1 MDWRRKTKET
11 LKYNTL
17 CHKSAYLQ
25 LETFDELLL
34 AQLKNKRM
42 TMDQTGRRR
51 KPLACAAEAQPLYHL
66 LAPHCHHHPHHYPH
80 PTIHHH
86 HRNPHHHHHQRQ
98 ALYPT
103 EFLPPLLLT
112 IIHPHSRQFHYL
124 TKTNIHPPPLLI
136 WTDGGILGRIPKIF

>member
-1 MDWRRKTKET
+1 MMHVLHVLQEKYMDWRRKTKET

-17 CHKSAYLQ
+17 CHKSAYLH

-51 KPLACAAEAQPLYHL
+51 KPLACAAEAQPLYRL
-66 LAPHCHHHPHHYPH
+66 LAPHCHHHPHNYLH
-80 PTIHHH
+80 PTLHHH
-86 HRNPHHHHHQRQ
+86 YRNPHHHHHQRQ

-103 EFLPPLLLT
+103 EPLPPFSSPPFILIRANF
-112 IIHPHSRQFHYL
+112 II
-124 TKTNIHPPPLLI
+124 
-136 WTDGGILGRIPKIF
+136 